1 MDELLCCDLSSARMD
16 ILARYAKFVRGL
28 LLSPSME
35 VAVMANVARR
45 DIRTVTGSNC
55 ALILRETGMSPVSC
69 CIGKLKQVLKL
80 RITTAPDTDR
90 WRLEYLGKLL
100 TQRGEAS
107 YMAET
112 AEVLRLSSLID
123 SLSTN

>member
-1 MDELLCCDLSSARMD
+1 
-16 ILARYAKFVRGL
+16 
-28 LLSPSME
+28 
-35 VAVMANVARR
+35 
-45 DIRTVTGSNC
+45 
-55 ALILRETGMSPVSC
+55 MSPVSC

-107 YMAET
+107 YMADT

-123 SLSTN
+123 SVSLN

>member
-1 MDELLCCDLSSARMD
+1 MD

-35 VAVMANVARR
+35 VAVMCRVARR

-55 ALILRETGMSPVSC
+55 ALLRLETGMDPVNC
-69 CIGKLKQVLKL
+69 CLGKLKQMLKFK
-80 RITTAPDTDR
+80 ISIAPDMDR

-100 TQRGEAS
+100 TMRGEAS
-107 YMAET
+107 YMADT
-112 AEVLRLSSLID
+112 DEVLRLSSLVD
-123 SLSTN
+123 SLCIN

>member
-1 MDELLCCDLSSARMD
+1 
-16 ILARYAKFVRGL
+16 
-28 LLSPSME
+28 ME

-69 CIGKLKQVLKL
+69 CIGKLKQVLKM

-107 YMAET
+107 YIADNCEI
-112 AEVLRLSSLID
+112 LRLYQLTVLFLAD
-123 SLSTN
+123 DGRRCPSTLRHHAYYLHQQFSN